1 MSWLSSSMK
10 PYPMKRPQC
19 SLKPSMKF
27 SANAMVSRQSLMH
40 LLVHLMYW
48 YLVSQH
54 HDSCACSE
62 AEFILLAFY
71 FNFKDSILGELVIDE
86 RSALKN
92 IRHIHFIATPL
103 LPCGKADSK
112 VKKFTGHSEV
122 GPATDDITKAIHA
135 FAHFSLVYSSGYLVF
150 CDLQGNVSACLRFV
164 VSLGSASFNPILGT
178 TDSTRTMCL
187 IDPQIHT

>member
-10 PYPMKRPQC
+10 PYPMKRPRS

-54 HDSCACSE
+54 HYSGAHSE
-62 AEFILLAFY
+62 TEFMLLAFY
-71 FNFKDSILGELVIDE
+71 FNFKDSILGELIIVTDE
-86 RSALKN
+86 RSALKMN
-92 IRHIHFIATPL
+92 IPHIHFIATPL

-122 GPATDDITKAIHA
+122 GPATDDITKVIHT
-135 FAHFSLVYSSGYLVF
+135 FAHFSLVYSSEYLVF
-150 CDLQGNVSACLRFV
+150 CDLQGNCLPALDLLFHSAQHHL
-164 VSLGSASFNPILGT
+164 
-178 TDSTRTMCL
+178 
-187 IDPQIHT
+187 QY

>member
-1 MSWLSSSMK
+1 M
-10 PYPMKRPQC
+10 
-19 SLKPSMKF
+19 
-27 SANAMVSRQSLMH
+27 
-40 LLVHLMYW
+40 
-48 YLVSQH
+48 
-54 HDSCACSE
+54 
-62 AEFILLAFY
+62 LLAFY

-86 RSALKN
+86 QSAPKMN

-135 FAHFSLVYSSGYLVF
+135 FAHFSLMYSSGYLVF
-150 CDLQGNVSACLRFV
+150 CDLQGNVSACLGFV
-164 VSLGSASFNPILGT
+164 VSLGSPLFNPILLGT

-187 IDPQIHT
+187 IDPQVHT